1 MLTVLKKIAAP
12 MALLLALLVFSAAA
26 IAAAPPPSPSQPDLC
41 CAADAA
47 PPAPVPAPASEGE
60 CFDCNC
66 LSCSAAL
73 YHHTPPIDA
82 SLRDPGA
89 PQWLLATVHPS
100 DHIRSIDYPPETA

>member
-12 MALLLALLVFSAAA
+12 LALLLALLVFSAAA
-26 IAAAPPPSPSQPDLC
+26 IAAAPPPGSSQPDLC

-47 PPAPVPAPASEGE
+47 PPAPPPVSEGE

-66 LSCSAAL
+66 LSCSAVL
-73 YHHTPPIDA
+73 FHHTTPIDA
-82 SLRDPGA
+82 SLRDPDA